1 MPTEDPNFIFY
12 TPEEAAEILRL
23 SVRTVYEYLRGGKL
37 KCHILSDTARGKYRR
52 VSKAAI
58 QELLGIEPNLEM
70 ETAEVKGTAVSG
82 PQSDG
87 SG

>member
-58 QELLGIEPNLEM
+58 QELLGIEREM